1 MLGCRATGQPSQSSF
16 SWRGII
22 SYMIPFGMSV
32 AVNIRL
38 ASSSRANQPVG
49 AARSY
54 RVGLVMTVGIAVLMC
69 NLFVFLRHYLP
80 IIFTTSKAVS
90 CGAIR
95 GTGRQVEGAV
105 LLFIGYYIIGLPIG
119 IPLALL
125 TDLQM
130 TGIWLG
136 LLAGIAAEAVAFCCL
151 VLSFNWRRE
160 AEKGK
165 TQDMQGAGASLRPKL
180 AAPPVAGEAPA
191 QNSWR
196 PIDSDEQEPAVG
208 DGDGKNG
215 GLLEDDAEGSPTE
228 SEFAP
233 LLGGSSGFTASGF
246 DSYGTLGGN
255 DASNEAAGGDAVAV
269 EKSVTDGSAA
279 ATTAAVDAAPEI
291 FVEDIPRPDPEELAF
306 YSDRRSMTNCRPA
319 VTSPPS
325 RRCRGIVDFGSLPN
339 PDCTRAIT
347 ARLSPPPL
355 PKSHRRCRRCC
366 RLGRRWPSTRGD
378 VVDAGSRAAGRAF
391 SMVDAGATPA
401 ASGASAWGSGNLL
414 YTGRF
419 YGSSRD
425 DEEEDEDSDAG
436 SRPSVRSL
444 LARRLWLLLGASPA
458 RAVAVRA
465 CWLDAQEALVY
476 PDPLVRVAVDGSGQ
490 ESTTACV
497 KGSLD
502 PQWNEYFDFYIRTG
516 DSISLTVYNQRK
528 LTKKSRCDIN
538 ESMRSAFLG
547 CVLLDPQRIAE
558 AQNQGCQKF
567 DLVKGADNPEADGV
581 RGCLLIS
588 IETRGQPPQQQQQQ
602 PAQDN
607 FGHRQQSPR
616 PPIGTTAA
624 QARGFSRLRRYRR
637 TNQQRR
643 HQSYLSRCQLHLS
656 VQFRCPGR
664 VAAAA
669 RLRRRQVYFLN
680 RSTGLT
686 TWQDPRVSTVVDSAA
701 LGPLPEGWEERRT
714 ATGKPYFVNHA
725 ARTSQF
731 ADPRL
736 LQRQQKSPQV
746 KKQQQQQ
753 PRDLV
758 QKMRVLRE
766 AIKALQPDQG
776 HCRLEISRGDI
787 LEDSYRQDL
796 RRRLLVK
803 FRGEEG
809 LDYGGVAREWFYLLS
824 QQMLNPAYGLFQYA
838 RDDVYLLQ
846 INPDSGVNS
855 DHLTYFHFV

>member
-1 MLGCRATGQPSQSSF
+1 M
-16 SWRGII
+16 
-22 SYMIPFGMSV
+22 
-32 AVNIRL
+32 AVKIRL
-38 ASSSRANQPVG
+38 TILSAK
-49 AARSY
+49 
-54 RVGLVMTVGIAVLMC
+54 
-69 NLFVFLRHYLP
+69 NLW
-80 IIFTTSKAVS
+80 K
-90 CGAIR
+90 
-95 GTGRQVEGAV
+95 
-105 LLFIGYYIIGLPIG
+105 
-119 IPLALL
+119 
-125 TDLQM
+125 
-130 TGIWLG
+130 
-136 LLAGIAAEAVAFCCL
+136 
-151 VLSFNWRRE
+151 
-160 AEKGK
+160 K
-165 TQDMQGAGASLRPKL
+165 
-180 AAPPVAGEAPA
+180 
-191 QNSWR
+191 
-196 PIDSDEQEPAVG
+196 
-208 DGDGKNG
+208 
-215 GLLEDDAEGSPTE
+215 
-228 SEFAP
+228 
-233 LLGGSSGFTASGF
+233 
-246 DSYGTLGGN
+246 
-255 DASNEAAGGDAVAV
+255 
-269 EKSVTDGSAA
+269 
-279 ATTAAVDAAPEI
+279 
-291 FVEDIPRPDPEELAF
+291 
-306 YSDRRSMTNCRPA
+306 
-319 VTSPPS
+319 
-325 RRCRGIVDFGSLPN
+325 DFF
-339 PDCTRAIT
+339 
-347 ARLSPPPL
+347 
-355 PKSHRRCRRCC
+355 K
-366 RLGRRWPSTRGD
+366 
-378 VVDAGSRAAGRAF
+378 
-391 SMVDAGATPA
+391 
-401 ASGASAWGSGNLL
+401 
-414 YTGRF
+414 
-419 YGSSRD
+419 
-425 DEEEDEDSDAG
+425 
-436 SRPSVRSL
+436 
-444 LARRLWLLLGASPA
+444 
-458 RAVAVRA
+458 
-465 CWLDAQEALVY
+465 Y

-607 FGHRQQSPR
+607 FGHRQQSR
-616 PPIGTTAA
+616 RSSHRHHRQHRHEASAASAVAGTADPL
-624 QARGFSRLRRYRR
+624 SSSE
-637 TNQQRR
+637 NQQRR

-656 VQFRCPGR
+656 VQSDAPDEWQQCQTPQG
-664 VAAAA
+664 
-669 RLRRRQVYFLN
+669 QVYFLN

-787 LEDSYRQDL
+787 LEDSYRQVMRLRPKDL

-855 DHLTYFHFV
+855 DHLTYFHFVGRIMGLALFHHHYLDGGFTLPLYKQLLGRPVSLPDLESVDPMLYNSLCWILNNDITGVLEHTFSVEHQSFGAMEVHELIPGGKSVPVTQDNKREYVQLYVRWRCLQGIEAQLLALQRGFHELLPPDRLPALRDFDERELELMLNGLGRIDVDDWRSNTRLKRCRHDDAVVRWFWEAVESFSPEQRARLLQFVTGSSRLPLQGFSALRGSVGGSEARLFTLQLVRDLDTRSLPVAHTCFNRLDLPVYESAAQLRAKLLQAVEETCGFNVE